1 MLQSASIR
9 LSFWLLGTS
18 QLDLHLLD
26 CSIGMDAYCLMYY
39 WFDLMSCTWG
49 DMAIFIGPNVYYTIR
64 RGVSPYSIIIESP
77 EPHASGKIKKKWNGQ
92 PWPIYLTCYL
102 GPRSVVSWKFI
113 EWDGWSE
120 KCQLVQNYLV
130 IVLLFESTFCD
141 WRMMNWCM
149 FSQDLRAHLDKGK
162 KLPLPDGILIN
173 GRGSGAAFNVEQG

>member
-77 EPHASGKIKKKWNGQ
+77 EPHASGKKKRKWNGQ
-92 PWPIYLTCYL
+92 PWPIYLISYL

-130 IVLLFESTFCD
+130 IVVIEGWWIDVCFRRT
-141 WRMMNWCM
+141 WG
-149 FSQDLRAHLDKGK
+149 H
-162 KLPLPDGILIN
+162 ILIRARSYLSPMEFLSMA
-173 GRGSGAAFNVEQG
+173 GGAVLLLMLNKVSSQSI

>member
-77 EPHASGKIKKKWNGQ
+77 EPHASGKKKKKSGMVNLD
-92 PWPIYLTCYL
+92 P
-102 GPRSVVSWKFI
+102 FI
-113 EWDGWSE
+113 S
-120 KCQLVQNYLV
+120 LVTWV
-130 IVLLFESTFCD
+130 HEMLFHES
-141 WRMMNWCM
+141 
-149 FSQDLRAHLDKGK
+149 S
-162 KLPLPDGILIN
+162 
-173 GRGSGAAFNVEQG
+173 

>member
-9 LSFWLLGTS
+9 LNFWLLGTS

-39 WFDLMSCTWG
+39 WFDLMSAHGLIWPYLLAQMCIILF
-49 DMAIFIGPNVYYTIR
+49 AE
-64 RGVSPYSIIIESP
+64 VSAHIPSSSNPLNHMHQE
-77 EPHASGKIKKKWNGQ
+77 KKKKKWNGQ

-173 GRGSGAAFNVEQG
+173 GWGSGAAFNVEQG